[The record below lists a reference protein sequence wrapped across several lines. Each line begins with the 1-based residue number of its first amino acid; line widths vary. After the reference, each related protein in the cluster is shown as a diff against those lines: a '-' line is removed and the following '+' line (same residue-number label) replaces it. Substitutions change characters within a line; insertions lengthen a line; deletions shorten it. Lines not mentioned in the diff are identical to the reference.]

1 VDLMQRAKNGGF
13 EGRPTAT
20 LRPRLGR
27 RGLMAAM
34 LLLTHLT
41 TVLSAGSLRGVVSFE
56 LDGVLWD
63 SALVRAGCR
72 TELQDFL
79 KSRLSVSTLSS
90 YEPLDVYDEMDA
102 LRKQGAENGFMLPGI
117 QTVQVEALRLA
128 ISGSGLT
135 EEEQKAIASDALVQW
150 LRSHDAYAGLV
161 LEEAAVPALQ
171 ELRARG
177 FRCCAITNS
186 IGNSKRLSSLDPHMD
201 FTLNTYD
208 FTVGAEEAWDVAFQ
222 VAPAKFLGQGA
233 PEGAWVHVC
242 GKVEGSLALAA
253 QRGLK
258 TVALCDAKDVLSL
271 ATGGVNPTARVS
283 LLSELPDLIDGMFS

>member
-1 VDLMQRAKNGGF
+1 
-13 EGRPTAT
+13 
-20 LRPRLGR
+20 
-27 RGLMAAM
+27 MAAV
-34 LLLTHLT
+34 LLLTHLP
-41 TVLSAGSLRGVVSFE
+41 TVLALVSAGSLRGVVSFE
-56 LDGVLWD
+56 LDDVLWD
-63 SALVRAGCR
+63 SALVRAGCK

-79 KSRLSVSTLSS
+79 KSRLSVSTLSN

-117 QTVQVEALRLA
+117 QTLQVEALRLA
-128 ISGSGLT
+128 ISGSGSPLT
-135 EEEQKAIASDALVQW
+135 EEEQKATAADALVQW
-150 LRSHDAYAGLV
+150 LRSHDAYAGLL
-161 LEEAAVPALQ
+161 LEEAVVPVLQ
-171 ELRARG
+171 ELQARG

-283 LLSELPDLIDGMFS
+283 SLSELPDLVDGMFS